1 MNRMDIT
8 IYVKWSCNLE
18 HPEQKILNDLKTH
31 PEQKILNDLKTKAE
45 QKIENSL
52 ITFKIQYFTVP
63 KELSMNKERR
73 IISYMFCKKQKVS
86 SLVEFQS

>member
-1 MNRMDIT
+1 MLHNMEWPSVNQMDIT

-18 HPEQKILNDLKTH
+18 HPEH
-31 PEQKILNDLKTKAE
+31 PEQKILNEKAE

-63 KELSMNKERR
+63 KELPMNKERR
-73 IISYMFCKKQKVS
+73 IISYMFC
-86 SLVEFQS
+86 QSPMTEVTGL

>member
-8 IYVKWSCNLE
+8 IYVKWYCNLE
-18 HPEQKILNDLKTH
+18 HPE
-31 PEQKILNDLKTKAE
+31 KAE